1 MKSTTGMAILQDES
15 QIRNPVLPLAEFF
28 TDFIE
33 KPTRAIMHQRARF
46 LLIEKGEG
54 TILVDGQGFPLKAP
68 CLIAIS
74 PYSITD
80 IVEVNEPLS
89 MEIISY
95 DYRRLS
101 QTIKGLSG
109 SNQDKADLL
118 THIHQN
124 PVVILNDI
132 ELSAIQSVYG
142 ILRVEL
148 TSSYEELS
156 NQEKPL
162 RQIYIL
168 NKLIELVV
176 LYRRYSS
183 DVGNTRQN
191 RNVKDTQH
199 ILSYMYAHSFDKL
212 TLEKLSTIFY
222 LSESKIIKTIH
233 DLTGLTFGELIERIQ
248 MDKLKSIL
256 LYTDMNLDEIA
267 HLMGYVDASHV
278 SKHFVQTMG
287 INPIAFRKQ
296 YQSLSK
302 GESQSNQELAFQV
315 AEYIYNHYND
325 PSLTISRMASKFGV
339 SEKQLNTAMTFFVEN
354 KLDQLLHKVR
364 IHKACELILMDEET
378 ILDVALDVGYSN
390 VKTFNIHFNE
400 IIGMSPSVYRKTIC
414 LQLRDGKELKSQN

>member
-1 MKSTTGMAILQDES
+1 MAVLQDES
-15 QIRNPVLPLAEFF
+15 QIQTPVLPLAEFLV
-28 TDFIE
+28 DFIE
-33 KPTRAIMHQRARF
+33 KPTRAIMHQKARF
-46 LLIEKGEG
+46 LLIEKGKG

-68 CLIAIS
+68 CLIAVT

-80 IVEVNEPLS
+80 IIEVDDSLS
-89 MEIISY
+89 MEIIAY

-101 QTIKGLSG
+101 QTIKGLNG

-118 THIHQN
+118 TQIHKN
-124 PVVILNDI
+124 PVVMLNEM
-132 ELSAIQSVYG
+132 ELSAIQSIYE

-148 TSSYEELS
+148 TSSYEILS
-156 NQEKPL
+156 NEEKPL
-162 RQIYIL
+162 HQIYIL

-183 DVGNTRQN
+183 DAGSTRQD
-191 RNVKDTQH
+191 RSVKDPKH

-212 TLEKLSTIFY
+212 TLEKLSTIFF

-233 DLTGLTFGELIERIQ
+233 DLTGLSFGELIERIQ

-287 INPIAFRKQ
+287 ISPIAFRKQ
-296 YQSLSK
+296 YQNLSK
-302 GESQSNQELAFQV
+302 GESQSNQELALQV
-315 AEYIYNHYND
+315 TEYIYNHYHD
-325 PSLTISRMASKFGV
+325 PRLTISRMASKFGV
-339 SEKQLNTAMTFFVEN
+339 SEKQLNTAMTFFVEK

-364 IHKACELILMDEET
+364 INKACELILMGEET

-400 IIGMSPSVYRKTIC
+400 ITGMSPSVYRKTIS
-414 LQLRDGKELKSQN
+414 LQLKDGKEIRAE